1 VGVITIRRSK
11 GAKMNIRNAFSLA
24 DEMVTEAA
32 KQYGEIDLI
41 HAQDRMNETD
51 DSEQAHD
58 CWTLEYG
65 TFAFWFNDCYGSTHI
80 VSRKIK

>member
-1 VGVITIRRSK
+1 
-11 GAKMNIRNAFSLA
+11 MNIRDAFTLA
-24 DEMVTEAA
+24 DQMVTEAE

-41 HAQDRMNETD
+41 HAQDRMNEID
-51 DSEQAHD
+51 DSEQAHN

-65 TFAFWFNDCYGSTHI
+65 TFAFWFNDQNDSTHI